1 MDGLFGQ
8 PARRILEDWNKMR
21 RDVVS
26 VEDGRARLERRG
38 DPVLERH
45 DNSSIKD
52 SVYEEKYRQC
62 SLQRRENGSLKDLP
76 QPGSACCLSF
86 LFTKTNQ

>member
-8 PARRILEDWNKMR
+8 AARRILEDWDKMR
-21 RDVVS
+21 RDVMG
-26 VEDGRARLERRG
+26 VENRRARLERRG

-52 SVYEEKYRQC
+52 SV
-62 SLQRRENGSLKDLP
+62 RRDL
-76 QPGSACCLSF
+76 
-86 LFTKTNQ
+86 NQSTMLAAKERE